1 MRATDVALLIG
12 VMVFWGLNFVV
23 GKWAVMELPPI
34 FAIACRFALVAAILL
49 PFVKLPRAHLGR
61 IALLALTLGCV
72 HFSLFFSG
80 MRGLDAGLGS
90 IVAQSQVPFATLIGA
105 VVYKDYPGWRRWTG
119 MALAFFGIWLAAGEP
134 GADGEF
140 VYIALCLAGSF
151 MWAIANYQVK
161 ALGAVDNFALN
172 AYMALFAVPLLLGVT
187 FTIESGHLEAIA
199 AASAYAWAGVVY
211 MAAVISVCTYWV
223 WYRLIRRYPVNQ
235 VVPYSLLVPVFGVLS
250 GVLLEDDP
258 FGWRTLAGCAATV
271 AGVAIITLRRPGT
284 ADPETSSKSA

>member
-1 MRATDVALLIG
+1 MKTSDIALLIG

-49 PFVKLPRAHLGR
+49 PFVKVPHAHLGR

-105 VVYKDYPGWRRWTG
+105 VVFKDYPGWRRWTG

-140 VYIALCLAGSF
+140 FYIALCLAGSF

-187 FTIESGHLEAIA
+187 ATLETGHLEAIA
-199 AASAYAWAGVVY
+199 AASAYAWIGVFY
-211 MAAVISVCTYWV
+211 MAAAISVCTYWV

-235 VVPYSLLVPVFGVLS
+235 VVPYSLLVPVFGVLF
-250 GVLLEDDP
+250 GVLLENDP

-271 AGVAIITLRRPGT
+271 AGVAIITYRRPGT